1 GKPEVAE
8 VERTLRL
15 EMAKKMIIDFDYL
28 PLPAIPGDD
37 KPAKKGKGKAKAKAD
52 VSAERSPLFK
62 KLDTDEDGKLSRAEF
77 SVSRSA
83 ADASEWFARRDADG
97 DGFMRSNLT
106 QPRHF
111 VGAFVLPWPSRF
123 WRLNMNEASGKHSKA
138 IRSANYA
145 SRLSW
150 RASGEF
156 LRLIRLG
163 LLCYF
168 ADG

>member
-1 GKPEVAE
+1 LSGKPEVAE

-83 ADASEWFARRDADG
+83 ADASEWFGEVISLNRVTLSAPLSCLG
-97 DGFMRSNLT
+97 PLGF
-106 QPRHF
+106 
-111 VGAFVLPWPSRF
+111 G
-123 WRLNMNEASGKHSKA
+123 G
-138 IRSANYA
+138 
-145 SRLSW
+145 
-150 RASGEF
+150 
-156 LRLIRLG
+156 
-163 LLCYF
+163 
-168 ADG
+168 